1 MSSNPLLLVIFG
13 ISGDLAKR
21 KLMPALYR
29 LIEQAGMP
37 QEFKIIG
44 ISRQADYS
52 VDTLFT
58 HINEFLKEPNS
69 YQLDFLKDHTTIV
82 HNGLQTTEDAESLR
96 NTLEQESQQL
106 GSGTQR
112 IYYLSIPP
120 AAFPQLMQLLGDTS
134 HNTPFANEFNA
145 PRLLVEKPFGYDS
158 ESAAALIASAHTSF
172 SESQIYRIDHY
183 LAKETAQNILAFRF
197 KNSLFESIWN
207 DRHIADI
214 TIVAHEQIDIEGR
227 ANFYEQT
234 GALRDIIQ
242 SHLIQLLALVM
253 MEEPTELTSPAIH
266 NKKLELLQA
275 IAPANPKYAVR
286 GQYDGYREA
295 VSNPN
300 SSTETFARVAL
311 HVDSEQWRNTTIML
325 ETGKAL
331 DQKATFVQV
340 TFRAHDADGAKPNIL
355 TFELQPNEGI
365 SLELQA
371 KQPGLA
377 NDTQPV
383 RMEFDYGRS
392 FDTPT
397 AEAYERVIMDAI
409 RGDQTLF
416 ASGEEIMAAWRA
428 VDPVL
433 HDWINNGQQG
443 IRLYKKGD
451 HAASVQ

>member
-1 MSSNPLLLVIFG
+1 MNHNPLLFVIFG

-37 QEFKIIG
+37 QEFKIVG
-44 ISRQADYS
+44 ISRQPGYS
-52 VDTLFT
+52 VETLFD
-58 HINEFLKEPNS
+58 NVEDFLSEPNAYQLGFLKN
-69 YQLDFLKDHTTIV
+69 HTTIV
-82 HNGLQTTEDAESLR
+82 HNALASADDATELRTVLEHESAA
-96 NTLEQESQQL
+96 L
-106 GSGTQR
+106 GNGTQR

-120 AAFPQLMQLLGDTS
+120 AAFPHLMGLLGETN
-134 HNTPFANEFNA
+134 HNTPFANEFNP

-158 ESAAALIASAHTSF
+158 QSAAELITSAHEHFT
-172 SESQIYRIDHY
+172 EEQIYRIDHY

-207 DRHIADI
+207 NRHIADI
-214 TIVAHEQIDIEGR
+214 TIAAHEKIDIEGR

-253 MEEPTELTSPAIH
+253 MEEPAELTSDAIH
-266 NKKLELLQA
+266 AKKLQLLQA
-275 IAPANPKYAVR
+275 ITPADPSVAVR

-295 VSNPN
+295 VNNPH
-300 SSTETFARVAL
+300 SHTETFARVAL
-311 HVDSEQWRNTTIML
+311 AINNDQWQGTNVTL
-325 ETGKAL
+325 ETGKGL
-331 DQKATFVQV
+331 DQKATYVKV
-340 TFRAHDADGAKPNIL
+340 TFMAPHRESAEPNVL

-371 KQPGLA
+371 KQPGLSS
-377 NDTQPV
+377 DTQPV
-383 RMEFDYGRS
+383 HMEFDYGRA

-416 ASGEEIMAAWRA
+416 ASGDEIMASWRA
-428 VDPVL
+428 VDTVL
-433 HDWINNGQQG
+433 AEWAKGQDG
-443 IRLYKKGD
+443 MRLYKKGD
-451 HAASVQ
+451 DAQSIK